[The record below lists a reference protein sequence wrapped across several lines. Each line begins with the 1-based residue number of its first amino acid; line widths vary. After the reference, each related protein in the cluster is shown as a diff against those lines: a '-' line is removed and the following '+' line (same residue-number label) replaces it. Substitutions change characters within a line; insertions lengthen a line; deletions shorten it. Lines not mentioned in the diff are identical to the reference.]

1 MAIFIGGAV
10 LEDKHWEQIV
20 DLASI
25 IANKIGNPH
34 QQIIITERQVRL
46 VSDDKGAPIGRAIK
60 PRGDTILH
68 DTLMN
73 K

>member
-1 MAIFIGGAV
+1 M
-10 LEDKHWEQIV
+10 EDKHWEQIV

-25 IANKIGNPH
+25 IANKLENPH
-34 QQIIITERQVRL
+34 QQIIITDRQVRL
-46 VSDDKGAPIGRAIK
+46 VSDDKGAPLGK
-60 PRGDTILH
+60 TILPKVDRVLH